1 MSWSVKKFF
10 TNSYGV
16 KSVETDV
23 TDILGGFT
31 IRQTLGD
38 EFFIKSSEIQ
48 FSHRAA
54 FSLGGGHNWLAFYF
68 NDALIDVFYL
78 EAGYTEMNVRQP
90 YSYRSRLKSIQGIF
104 YDNIAEKLIA
114 YSEDAHN
121 WNSYIPNAELVI
133 EEINLVIAGQPP
145 GTWALRAGYS
155 LGDLLTSMHQGTD
168 FYYVDAVSFG
178 ECPAMTEDDLPVIYR
193 GASLLAL
200 YTSSQ
205 QKLYW
210 TFEQFGVTWFDIFK
224 LAIFGWNAF
233 VRVKPKILDVG
244 GTDHLAMDVQIVPK
258 DALASYSPTTPQW
271 LDAKYIPKKYFL
283 DAIHLSS
290 AITDDDGDP
299 SFEYLQGNLKSKN
312 IFEKEIEIADPDA
325 ALTGAYEEVLYW
337 SAGDYDPVTERYD
350 ILDAGDNRPY
360 FASGLV
366 EPWYAG
372 MITSGNGYTG
382 KIRYAG
388 ECAGGT
394 LYDPFG
400 GVIHINN
407 LTIKRDMGGAVA
419 DVEGLVIA

>member
-1 MSWSVKKFF
+1 MSWTVKKFF
-10 TNSYGV
+10 TNSYGI
-16 KSVETDV
+16 KSIETDV

-31 IRQTLGD
+31 LRQTLGD
-38 EFFIKSSEIQ
+38 EFFIKSSEIE
-48 FSHRAA
+48 FSHRTA

-78 EAGYTEMNVRQP
+78 EAGYTERNVKQP
-90 YSYRSRLKSIQGIF
+90 YLYRSRLKSIQGIF

-121 WNSYIPNAELVI
+121 WNSYIPDAELVI
-133 EEINLVIAGQPP
+133 DGIKLTPPALPP
-145 GTWALRAGYS
+145 GLYSNRAGYS
-155 LGDLLTSMHQGTD
+155 LGDLLAAMHQGTD

-193 GASLLAL
+193 GQSVPASD
-200 YTSSQ
+200 TSQ
-205 QKLYW
+205 QKTDW
-210 TFEQFGVTWFDIFK
+210 TFEDFGVTWLDLFK

-233 VRVKPKILDVG
+233 VRVRPKILDVS
-244 GTDHLAMDVQIVPK
+244 GTDHLAVDVQIVPK

-290 AITDDDGDP
+290 SITDEDGTP
-299 SFEYLQGNLKSKN
+299 SFEYLQGDLKSKN
-312 IFEKEIEIADPDA
+312 ILEKEITIADPDSPM
-325 ALTGAYEEVLYW
+325 LSYDEVLYW
-337 SAGDYDPVTERYD
+337 SAGDYDPVTEKYD
-350 ILDAGDNRPY
+350 ILDGSDNNKPY
-360 FASGLV
+360 FGSGLV

-400 GVIHINN
+400 GVIHVNN
-407 LTIKRDMGGAVA
+407 LTIKRDAGGAVA